1 MAGKA
6 DVKRILSKGLTGL
19 EAAKLILQDNV
30 EVDHDREGLLSKADI
45 QRIKASLT
53 SPQDIAD
60 YNRWMR
66 VYQLVDYSLKEARIA
81 GLEAQ
86 TSLLHAM
93 RILEDY
99 HLEQQVRLSLYS
111 LPAVVTEKQL
121 QDLKARQR
129 ASLLAKKESLYGLA
143 CSIQDEEEDSF
154 PSQALQEL
162 LPMMRD
168 GRISPVLL
176 PEDAI
181 QQLKDLKAGE
191 QAHRDQVKEHPDTE
205 DTIFWSESIER
216 ERKILE
222 EAWPK
227 TRPIQPEEMD
237 VLEPPLPEDPTE
249 EQERLFY
256 YLYFSSQDL
265 YDAGLLRDWID
276 EYKPDL
282 DEETSARPA
291 DVMQSPYLAI
301 IQDPSDFHL
310 DERGHYKDT
319 GLERLLKLSGYK
331 EWDRLVQD
339 AGEGG
344 AADLLK
350 ILRERAAD
358 RIKIVLSVQA
368 VVGAV
373 SEITGVELGEDLERW
388 LEELQA
394 IVAAYNSYFTSTEI
408 AKVGDESIQIH
419 PPYYLGMPKLPQLKI
434 GRLKPTAASLA
445 YYKDR
450 MAMALGDDWWKEAIE
465 TLDFKAQEEDSLAA
479 ALIKDMETVRKGLG
493 HGKR

>member
-1 MAGKA
+1 MASKA
-6 DVKRILSKGLTGL
+6 DIKRILSKGLTGL
-19 EAAKLILQDNV
+19 EAAKLVLQDNV
-30 EVDHDREGLLSKADI
+30 EVDHGRDEVLSQADL
-45 QRIKASLT
+45 QRIKRGLT

-66 VYQLVDYSLKEARIA
+66 VYQLADYSLKEARIA
-81 GLEAQ
+81 ALEAQ
-86 TSLLHAM
+86 TSLLHAI

-99 HLEQQVRLSLYS
+99 DLERRVNGTLHA
-111 LPAVVTEKQL
+111 LPAIVTEKQL
-121 QDLKARQR
+121 QDLKAKQR

-143 CSIQDEEEDSF
+143 CSIQDEEEDTF
-154 PSQALQEL
+154 PSQALQQL

-168 GRISPVLL
+168 GRIRPVLL
-176 PEDAI
+176 PEEAI
-181 QQLKDLKAGE
+181 QQLKDLKAEE
-191 QAHRDQVKEHPDTE
+191 QAHRDQVRERPEIVDT
-205 DTIFWSESIER
+205 DFWSESIER
-216 ERKILE
+216 ERQILE
-222 EAWPK
+222 KAWPK
-227 TRPIQPEEMD
+227 ARPIQPEELD

-249 EQERLFY
+249 EQSRLFF
-256 YLYFSSQDL
+256 YLYFSSQAL

-291 DVMQSPYLAI
+291 GVMQSPRLAI
-301 IQDPSDFHL
+301 LQDPSEYDL
-310 DERGHYKDT
+310 DEEGHYKDA
-319 GLERLLKLSGYK
+319 GLQALLKLSGYK
-331 EWDRLVQD
+331 EWDRGVQD
-339 AGEGG
+339 AGGGG

-350 ILRERAAD
+350 YLRERAAD

-373 SEITGVELGEDLERW
+373 SEITGVELGEDLDQW
-388 LEELQA
+388 LEELQPL
-394 IVAAYNSYFTSTEI
+394 VSVYNAYFTSTEI

-450 MAMALGDDWWKEAIE
+450 MAMALGDAWWKEAIE

-479 ALIKDMETVRKGLG
+479 ALIKDIEAVKKGRG